1 MLENC
6 SILCLLRS
14 DFEGDASAQSPWH
27 SVAHLGT
34 IDLPSGKDFYKGKP
48 KSPAADA

>member
-1 MLENC
+1 MLKNC
-6 SILCLLRS
+6 SILCLH

-34 IDLPSGKDFYKGKP
+34 IDLPSEIDFDKGEP
-48 KSPAADA
+48 KYLAADA

>member
-6 SILCLLRS
+6 SILCLH

-34 IDLPSGKDFYKGKP
+34 IDLPSEIDFYKGEP
-48 KSPAADA
+48 KCPAADA

>member
-1 MLENC
+1 MLKNC
-6 SILCLLRS
+6 SILCLH
-14 DFEGDASAQSPWH
+14 DFEGDASAQLPWH

-34 IDLPSGKDFYKGKP
+34 IDLPSEIDFYKGKP